1 MSKNKNTYRF
11 HDSNEA
17 NVMADRILPLL
28 FDTAMQSSVCVYA
41 PTKETA
47 ILG

>member
-1 MSKNKNTYRF
+1 MNKNKNTYRF
-11 HDSNEA
+11 HDPNGA
-17 NVMADRILPLL
+17 KATADRILPLL